1 MSRLLIHIGFDKT
14 GTSSIQRFLR
24 DHQRPLS
31 NIGLVYALP
40 SRPVYPYLAL
50 NQEVLTSLFSAV
62 QVPIGTLTAF
72 GSHDNAKLAAQ
83 RWAHAVKALKL
94 TRAGTLIISS
104 EALYSLPLRAV
115 GELRNLSRWITNTEN
130 FEDGVKILA
139 YVSEPASRYRRA
151 ASQSILTGR
160 KIPRPRDQAARH
172 YIEHY
177 LQLFGRKH
185 VEVRAYDRNM
195 LINGNV
201 VDDFLDVLRPRLW
214 ENAALYRVPIE
225 ENRSPSSEV
234 LLLCC
239 VLREL
244 GLPNTEQFQALV
256 PEVILFD
263 RVVCGRRMA
272 SLRANVHDYLA
283 GSSPDYDWLQAEF
296 GCVFGRAGERRH
308 ASGYERNRPL
318 SMLDI
323 FQVDLDRYRHL
334 VDYFLRRSIVF
345 RDSGSSRIELL
356 TETLISAPCTL
367 D

>member
-14 GTSSIQRFLR
+14 GTTSIQRFLR

-31 NIGLVYALP
+31 NIGLVYAL
-40 SRPVYPYLAL
+40 SSCPVYPYLAL

-72 GSHDNAKLAAQ
+72 GSYDNAKLAAQ
-83 RWAHAVKALKL
+83 RWAHSVKALKMN
-94 TRAGTLIISS
+94 RAGTLIISS

-172 YIEHY
+172 YIQHY
-177 LQLFGRKH
+177 LQFFGRQH
-185 VEVRAYDRNM
+185 VEVRAYDRSM
-195 LINGNV
+195 LVNGSV
-201 VDDFLDVLRPRLW
+201 VDDFLDVLRPRLS
-214 ENAALYRVPIE
+214 ENSALNKSSIE
-225 ENRSPSSEV
+225 ENRSPSSEA
-234 LLLCC
+234 LLLCS

-244 GLPNTEQFQALV
+244 GLPDTAKLQAFV
-256 PEVILFD
+256 PEIILFD
-263 RVVCGRRMA
+263 RVVSGSRRA
-272 SLRANVHDYLA
+272 CLDTNVHDYLVD
-283 GSSPDYDWLQAEF
+283 SSPDYDWLQAEF
-296 GCVFGRAGERRH
+296 GCAFGRTGARH
-308 ASGYERNRPL
+308 HAPGYEQQRPL

-323 FQVDLDRYRHL
+323 FQIDLDRYRHL
-334 VDYFLRRSIVF
+334 VDYFLRRSIAF
-345 RDSGSSRIELL
+345 RDHIARGDELL
-356 TETLISAPCTL
+356 ADKLISAPCLL